1 MKLFIGNKG
10 GMMKIV
16 ITRTNKKKQS
26 FEVAVLD
33 GVTPIHKEM
42 VNGIKLRDEIVW
54 KLADLYGALDIEIIE
69 AKPKEFKLS
78 EIPSIPVL
86 DEEEAEEY
94 FGHCEEAVYDRMVVA
109 IAEGLQTK
117 RATVRLFE
125 LNGTGVYLT
134 SEQSSW
140 KGGLE
145 QALQHYIKVEA
156 YEKCT
161 TIHELIEKL

>member
-1 MKLFIGNKG
+1 
-10 GMMKIV
+10 MKIV

-33 GVTPIHKEM
+33 GVTPIHKET
-42 VNGIKLRDEIVW
+42 VNGIKNRDEIVW
-54 KLADLYGALDIEIIE
+54 KLADLYGAMDIEIVE
-69 AKPKEFKLS
+69 AKPKEFKFS

-94 FGHCEEAVYDRMVVA
+94 FDYCEEDVYDRIVIA

-117 RATVRLFE
+117 RKAVRLFE

-134 SEQSSW
+134 SERSNW
-140 KGGLE
+140 KNGLE
-145 QALQHYIKVEA
+145 QVLQYYILRES
-156 YEKCT
+156 YEKCA